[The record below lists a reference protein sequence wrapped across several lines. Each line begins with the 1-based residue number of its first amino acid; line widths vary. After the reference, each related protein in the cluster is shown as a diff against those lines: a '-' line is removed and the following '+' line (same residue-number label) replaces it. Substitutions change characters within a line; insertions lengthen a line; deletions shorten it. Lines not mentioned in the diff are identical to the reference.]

1 MFNLLERNKK
11 YLIYIPLVLY
21 WIVLFIATTLPG
33 NDVPNIGVSDKIE
46 HFTAYGVL
54 SVLLCFTYLFQR
66 KFRLLYSRPFLMTI
80 LTITVYGALDELH
93 QLLVPGRSCD
103 ILDLTA
109 DVIGASLGLLFVF
122 LIKQI
127 SGKTATEND

>member
-1 MFNLLERNKK
+1 MFKFLERNKK

-33 NDVPNIGVSDKIE
+33 NDVPSIGVSDKIE
-46 HFTAYGVL
+46 HFSAYAVL

-80 LTITVYGALDELH
+80 LTVTVYGALDELH
-93 QLLVPGRSCD
+93 QLLIPGRSCD
-103 ILDLTA
+103 IFDLMA

-127 SGKTATEND
+127 SRKTAVEND